1 MNSIWD
7 KIIDEAK
14 DEIINIGTGSILDWL
29 FSLILYIKL

>member
-14 DEIINIGTGSILDWL
+14 DEIIDIGIDSILGWL
-29 FSLILYIKL
+29 FS